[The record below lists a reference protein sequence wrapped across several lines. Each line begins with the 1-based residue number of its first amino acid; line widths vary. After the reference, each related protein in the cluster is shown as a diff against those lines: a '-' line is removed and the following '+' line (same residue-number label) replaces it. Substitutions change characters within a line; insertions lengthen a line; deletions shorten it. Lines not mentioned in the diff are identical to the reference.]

1 MSVHLPEIPVLELSG
16 GPADVGAAHGEAE
29 RKRIGQYADR
39 FIGWLIRSASVS
51 LTEESLWAKWAP
63 QVAVNERLAP
73 NLIQEM
79 RSIARGSGVVMDRH
93 IHSDHRGPQLRSA
106 LPRQPVGNVV
116 GQRRHLQ
123 GILANQQ
130 VLPSMQCSLDWWH

>member
-1 MSVHLPEIPVLELSG
+1 MSMHLPEFSVLEVSG

-39 FIGWLIRSASVS
+39 FIGWLIRSASDS

-63 QVAVNERLAP
+63 PVTVNERLAP

-79 RSIARGSGVVMDRH
+79 RGIARGSGVVMDRH
-93 IHSDHRGPQLRSA
+93 FHSSHRGSQYRSA
-106 LPRQPVGNVV
+106 LPRQPVGDN
-116 GQRRHLQ
+116 
-123 GILANQQ
+123 
-130 VLPSMQCSLDWWH
+130 PSPPP